1 MDDEL
6 KILQA
11 SEWPAG
17 LADLDDRI
25 LDAVAERQR
34 ESAATRKMMIFSAFI
49 SLGCGVVAGGAMPV
63 AAVAAAPISPLVPNS
78 PLTQVVMAEAR

>member
-11 SEWPAG
+11 DVWHAE
-17 LADLDDRI
+17 LAELDDRI

-34 ESAATRKMMIFSAFI
+34 ESVATRKMMIFAAFI
-49 SLGCGVVAGGAMPV
+49 SLGSGILAGGAMPV
-63 AAVAAAPISPLVPNS
+63 AAVAAAPISPLMPNS
-78 PLTQVVMAEAR
+78 PLTQVGMAEPR